1 MARSSSGGGLLLL
14 AGGGALLL
22 LLAAQAQ
29 AAPRRRRAEAPP
41 QPGDTPPITPPP
53 PPPVEEAAPPPPE
66 DLLPVPPELE
76 GVATPEQLAPAE
88 ERPSSP
94 LAAKEAESGGAKVRA
109 EVTRR
114 IDEHTA
120 LFASAATPQVP
131 AHWLKGIAAAESS
144 GRPDSGANTSGY
156 KGLMQ
161 CEQGADQLEPAK
173 SIRDG
178 AAKLNRFD
186 AALRKQYA
194 DYAGLSEWAR
204 LRVLATAYNAGP
216 GTVYKALDYAR
227 EGGDMSRWRE
237 LEVYARALIWYGAYS
252 TSAYASKAEKA
263 DKATIQEAESWR
275 RKSRKQGLTL
285 AQLQEQ
291 GAPELVI
298 RSIRKKAENTAPYLG
313 KIVAYARHYSP
324 GEKVA

>member
-1 MARSSSGGGLLLL
+1 M
-14 AGGGALLL
+14 
-22 LLAAQAQ
+22 
-29 AAPRRRRAEAPP
+29 P
-41 QPGDTPPITPPP
+41 
-53 PPPVEEAAPPPPE
+53 

-76 GVATPEQLAPAE
+76 GVTTPEQLAPAY

-94 LAAKEAESGGAKVRA
+94 LAAKEAESEGSGAKVRA

-120 LFASAATPQVP
+120 LFAAAATPQVP

-144 GRPDSGANTSGY
+144 GRPDSGASGTGY

-161 CEQGADQLEPAK
+161 AERTADQVDPAR
-173 SIRDG
+173 SIKDG

-186 AALRKQYA
+186 GALRKQYA

-216 GTVYKALDYAR
+216 GTVSKALDYAR
-227 EGGDMSRWRE
+227 ESGDMSRWRE
-237 LEVYARALIWYGAYS
+237 LELYARALIWYGAYS
-252 TSAYASKAEKA
+252 TSAYATKQEKA
-263 DKATIQEAESWR
+263 DNAVLQEAEGWR
-275 RKSRKQGLTL
+275 KRSRKQGLTL

-298 RSIRKKAENTAPYLG
+298 RSITKKVQNTTPYLG